1 MKGCL
6 SAERTRQQVTGGLG
20 GTLNTFNMTLS
31 ARVDFTHQMK
41 PNHHHLLVF
50 SPRLTRLFCTHP
62 FIVFERSREAHR
74 LDELCEGT
82 DLLVRVLMRLLH
94 VTELKDKKKKRSG
107 EKNDSENRNC
117 SFSRWDVKRV
127 LRDPGLIST

>member
-20 GTLNTFNMTLS
+20 GTLNTFNMT
-31 ARVDFTHQMK
+31 
-41 PNHHHLLVF
+41 NHHHLLVF

-74 LDELCEGT
+74 LDELCEGA

>member
-1 MKGCL
+1 MKL
-6 SAERTRQQVTGGLG
+6 
-20 GTLNTFNMTLS
+20 
-31 ARVDFTHQMK
+31 
-41 PNHHHLLVF
+41 NHHHLLVF

-74 LDELCEGT
+74 LDELCEGA

-107 EKNDSENRNC
+107 EKTTAKTETAPSAGGISNVC
-117 SFSRWDVKRV
+117 CVTLVKSA
-127 LRDPGLIST
+127 RDDAPVRRDLYRSLN